1 MGARTGSATLFR
13 VADRDPAVTDCG
25 DFACEISGVVTDT
38 HVLTGV
44 VFVGL
49 AVLVAL
55 AYIENANKTCRHE
68 RRRVLD
74 ERDAFTE
81 FADRV
86 DSLNPV
92 SAESSSAFAD
102 GPSTGL
108 HRELGSENTADAT
121 LRQVLSIYRE
131 TVMSAPHY
139 EVEYDE
145 TVPESMA
152 AELGPD
158 MVTSL
163 AANGTLSPAA
173 QCTIVDR
180 SHEAVAARAS
190 LVDAIDTE
198 LDALSGANAELTAID
213 RCRSHLMEH
222 LAEVRT
228 DETGAAIDVWNQ
240 LDDLE
245 TEAETPANER
255 QQSLRE
261 PPMEIDPTISDTGE
275 IAFYDY
281 LYGDTEG
288 PRHPVLSQV
297 MDLIATIRENRDH
310 AASRIAKVDDILPRT
325 ETYCVVSFVF
335 S

>member
-1 MGARTGSATLFR
+1 MKIKTGSATLFR
-13 VADRDPAVTDCG
+13 VADKEPAPTNCRDLG
-25 DFACEISGVVTDT
+25 CEISRVITDT
-38 HVLTGV
+38 QVLISF

-55 AYIENANKTCRHE
+55 AYIENANKSCRHE
-68 RRRVLD
+68 RRCVLD
-74 ERDAFTE
+74 ERAAFTE

-86 DSLNPV
+86 DSLNST
-92 SAESSSAFAD
+92 SAESPSAFAD

-108 HRELGSENTADAT
+108 YRELGPENTADVT
-121 LRQVLSIYRE
+121 LRQVLSIYQE

-158 MVTSL
+158 MVMSL

-173 QCTIVDR
+173 QRAIVDR
-180 SHEAVAARAS
+180 SRGAAAARAS
-190 LVDAIDTE
+190 LADAIDTE
-198 LDALSGANAELTAID
+198 LDALSDASAGLTAIE
-213 RCRSHLMEH
+213 RRRGHLIEH
-222 LAEVRT
+222 FAEVKVNET
-228 DETGAAIDVWNQ
+228 DAAIDIWNQ

-245 TEAETPANER
+245 TEAETVANER

-261 PPMEIDPTISDTGE
+261 PPMQIDPTISDAGE

-281 LYGDTEG
+281 LYGGTEG
-288 PRHPVLSQV
+288 PQHPVLSQV
-297 MDLIATIRENRDH
+297 MDLIATIRENQDH
-310 AASRIAKVDDILPRT
+310 AASRIAESK
-325 ETYCVVSFVF
+325 
-335 S
+335 